1 MIVQSWGIDDWS
13 MHAGLLERKAAQ
25 EEPANQM
32 GEERVDRDRAK
43 ATLGASVPLD
53 APLEVRPQPEI
64 METGQR
70 HLVSLAAALMGNAA
84 GLSTSELS
92 TSERKMVCVCP
103 RAKGATCRVH
113 RAR

>member
-1 MIVQSWGIDDWS
+1 

-53 APLEVRPQPEI
+53 GPLE
-64 METGQR
+64 
-70 HLVSLAAALMGNAA
+70 SL
-84 GLSTSELS
+84 TE
-92 TSERKMVCVCP
+92 
-103 RAKGATCRVH
+103 
-113 RAR
+113 

>member
-1 MIVQSWGIDDWS
+1 

-53 APLEVRPQPEI
+53 GPLEVRKSLSRGRPRVRAQQSAGEAYQHCSWSVPARAIKRRGIE
-64 METGQR
+64 GR
-70 HLVSLAAALMGNAA
+70 SSLPAKPHKHDRRSHLRRR
-84 GLSTSELS
+84 TSQIRTE
-92 TSERKMVCVCP
+92 
-103 RAKGATCRVH
+103 GA
-113 RAR
+113 